1 MGAREQAVE
10 AMRLKAEFMANL
22 SHEIRTPMNGIIG
35 MTDLALDTGLTDE
48 QREYLTAIHSS
59 AHSLLSVL
67 NNILDFSSFE
77 SGQLV
82 LTEVPFGLRDVLAEA
97 LAPLVLR
104 AHDEGLELLYEL
116 DPEIPDRL
124 IGDPD
129 RLGQILRNLVDNA
142 IKFTDRGEVTVRAML
157 EELHEGAA
165 SICFDV
171 IDTGPG
177 VDPSQHQRIFE
188 CFTQADGSSTRR
200 YGGMG
205 LGLTISSQLARLM
218 GGRLRID
225 SRSGKGSTFS
235 FTVAFRLG
243 RKRRLRPP
251 LPDAADARSRLR
263 PDESGRKLI
272 LPPRTNWKPIRT
284 LVAEDNPVSQRMVK
298 SALERSGHLVELVEN
313 GKDAVQ
319 RVASG
324 RFDLVFMDIE
334 MPVLDG
340 FGATAL
346 IRENEKGTKRH
357 TPIVAMTG
365 HTILPDRKRFRRAG
379 MDDVLVKP
387 FDPDKLEAL
396 LIRYGVALESAA
408 SSRDDQQDHPQ
419 HDLPLVDSDRLF
431 EQAGGG
437 PEHVAELIGMFM
449 EERAAILEPIVQA
462 IEQCDP
468 LELEQA
474 AHKLKG
480 TLGSLAAP
488 RATEAAR
495 RLELIA
501 RVGDLDE
508 AQTAL
513 TFLRGEIT
521 RLEHELQSIADRTS

>member
-1 MGAREQAVE
+1 MDAREQAVE
-10 AMRLKAEFMANL
+10 AMRLKAQFMANL

-35 MTDLALDTGLTDE
+35 MTDLALDTDLTDD

-82 LTEVPFGLRDVLAEA
+82 LAEVPFGLRDVLAEA

-104 AHDEGLELLYEL
+104 ARDKGLELLYEL
-116 DPEIPDRL
+116 DPEIPDLL

-129 RLGQILRNLVDNA
+129 RLAQVLCNLVDNA
-142 IKFTDRGEVTVRAML
+142 IKFTDRGEVTVRAVL
-157 EELHEGAA
+157 QDLPEQEV

-171 IDTGPG
+171 IDTGAG
-177 VDPSQHQRIFE
+177 VDPSQHQRIFD

-200 YGGMG
+200 HGGMG
-205 LGLTISSQLARLM
+205 LGLTISSQIAGLM
-218 GGRLRID
+218 GGRLGIE

-235 FTVAFRLG
+235 FTVTFRLG
-243 RKRRLRPP
+243 RKLRIRPAR
-251 LPDAADARSRLR
+251 PDSDAARSRPQPR
-263 PDESGRKLI
+263 ESEHDLV
-272 LPPRTNWKPIRT
+272 LPRRAGWKPIRT

-298 SALERSGHLVELVEN
+298 SALERSGHLVELVGN

-346 IRENEKGTKRH
+346 IREHEKGTKRH

-387 FDPDKLEAL
+387 FDPDKLDAL
-396 LIRYGVALESAA
+396 LIRYGVALENAA
-408 SSRDDQQDHPQ
+408 SSRNEQPDHPRC
-419 HDLPLVDSDRLF
+419 DLPLVDSDRLF

-437 PEHVAELIGMFM
+437 PEHVAELIEMFM

-462 IEQCDP
+462 IEQCDT

-501 RVGDLDE
+501 RVGDLEE
-508 AQTAL
+508 AQAAL
-513 TFLRGEIT
+513 TFLRGEIA
-521 RLEHELQSIADRTS
+521 RLEDELQSIADRTS